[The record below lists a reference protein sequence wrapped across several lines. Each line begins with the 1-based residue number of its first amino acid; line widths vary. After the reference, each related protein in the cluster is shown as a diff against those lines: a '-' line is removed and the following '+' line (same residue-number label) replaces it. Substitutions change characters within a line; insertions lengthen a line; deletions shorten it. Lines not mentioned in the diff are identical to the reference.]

1 MTTTGIAIYY
11 DSKNEFIPSYK
22 EIPITDDIVVPKNT
36 QIIYA
41 DYDEELDFVSVTIL
55 STIDTECNLRFHYE
69 PFSKF
74 WFKLKLLLGITT
86 EIKSAL
92 MLNYEFAQR
101 LFKNI
106 NILNEDTSEF
116 TQSISLIESFPDGS
130 GLFHVGCDCGMTEH
144 THTVFIDTSEK
155 EILIGSH
162 LSQGHRHRQLESSI
176 LLKPSGAANY
186 AKLLSF

>member
-1 MTTTGIAIYY
+1 MTTTGIAVYY
-11 DSKNEFIPSYK
+11 DSKNDFIPSYK

-74 WFKLKLLLGITT
+74 WFKLKFLLGITT
-86 EIKSAL
+86 EIKSTII
-92 MLNYEFAQR
+92 LNYEFAQR
-101 LFKNI
+101 LFKNSANTVI
-106 NILNEDTSEF
+106 TDTHEF
-116 TQSISLIESFPDGS
+116 AQSISLIESFPDGS
-130 GLFHVGCDCGMTEH
+130 GLFHVGCDCGMTDH
-144 THTVFIDTSEK
+144 SHSVFIDTSEK
-155 EILIGSH
+155 EILIASY
-162 LSQGHRHRQLESSI
+162 LLPQDRQLESSI